1 MVEAF
6 VYCWT
11 DVKTNKLYI
20 GSHKGTVNDGY
31 VCSSKLM
38 LQEYTK
44 RPQDFTRQIVAE
56 GNDDLFYN
64 QHNGFGTYLNDEV
77 KKKIGEKS
85 RQVWSNKEFKEKMSK
100 KQKERH
106 KNTSEENKNKWKEKI
121 SKSNS
126 RPKTEKEKQ
135 NMRDR
140 KSTRLNSSHIPL
152 SRMPS
157 SA

>member
-56 GNDDLFYN
+56 GNVDDIRKLEYKILKSVNAANDDLFYN

-100 KQKERH
+100 K
-106 KNTSEENKNKWKEKI
+106 T
-121 SKSNS
+121 KS
-126 RPKTEKEKQ
+126 
-135 NMRDR
+135 
-140 KSTRLNSSHIPL
+140 
-152 SRMPS
+152 
-157 SA
+157 